1 MRINE
6 AYKVRQIAGENIVMI
21 QGKDQIDLTQV
32 ISLNETSLW
41 LWQQVANREFTP
53 DDITALL
60 QSRFDI
66 DAATARA
73 DAETW
78 IKELTRY
85 DIIS

>member
-6 AYKVRQIAGENIVMI
+6 AYKVRQIAGENIVMT
-21 QGKDQIDLTQV
+21 QGKDQVDLTQV

-53 DDITALL
+53 DDIAALL
-60 QSRFDI
+60 QNRFDI
-66 DAATARA
+66 DAPTARA

-78 IKELTRY
+78 INELTRY
-85 DIIS
+85 GVIS